1 MTAST
6 KKLGGLKMTKAKE
19 NTYGINRE
27 ELYTLNEVE
36 GFLKIKQRNLYNL
49 IKEERIE
56 ALKVGRE
63 WRISGEALL
72 DFIKKG
78 TTPAKK

>member
-1 MTAST
+1 MT
-6 KKLGGLKMTKAKE
+6 KE

-49 IKEERIE
+49 IKEEKIE

-72 DFIKKG
+72 DFIKKS

>member
-1 MTAST
+1 MT
-6 KKLGGLKMTKAKE
+6 KE

-49 IKEERIE
+49 IKEEKIE

-72 DFIKKG
+72 DFVKKS

>member
-1 MTAST
+1 MT
-6 KKLGGLKMTKAKE
+6 KE

-49 IKEERIE
+49 IREEKIE

-72 DFIKKG
+72 EFIKKG

>member
-1 MTAST
+1 MT
-6 KKLGGLKMTKAKE
+6 KE
-19 NTYGINRE
+19 NTYGINKE
-27 ELYTLNEVE
+27 ELYTLHEVE

-49 IKEERIE
+49 ISEEKIE

-72 DFIKKG
+72 DFIKRS

>member
-1 MTAST
+1 MT
-6 KKLGGLKMTKAKE
+6 KE

-49 IKEERIE
+49 IREEKLE

-72 DFIKKG
+72 NFITKN
-78 TTPAKK
+78 TAPAKK

>member
-1 MTAST
+1 M
-6 KKLGGLKMTKAKE
+6 AKE

-49 IKEERIE
+49 IKEEKIE

-63 WRISGEALL
+63 WRVSGEALL
-72 DFIKKG
+72 DFIKKS

>member
-1 MTAST
+1 M
-6 KKLGGLKMTKAKE
+6 AKE

-36 GFLKIKQRNLYNL
+36 GFLKIKQRNLYNI
-49 IKEERIE
+49 IKEEKIE

-72 DFIKKG
+72 DFIKKS
-78 TTPAKK
+78 TTPAKD

>member
-1 MTAST
+1 MT
-6 KKLGGLKMTKAKE
+6 KE

-49 IKEERIE
+49 IKEEKIE

-63 WRISGEALL
+63 WRVSGEALL
-72 DFIKKG
+72 DFIKKS
-78 TTPAKK
+78 TIPAKK

>member
-1 MTAST
+1 MT
-6 KKLGGLKMTKAKE
+6 KE

-27 ELYTLNEVE
+27 ELYTLHEVE

-49 IKEERIE
+49 IREEKLE

-72 DFIKKG
+72 NFITKN
-78 TTPAKK
+78 TAPAKK

>member
-49 IKEERIE
+49 IKEEKIE

-72 DFIKKG
+72 AFIKG
-78 TTPAKK
+78 NTNTAKK

>member
-1 MTAST
+1 
-6 KKLGGLKMTKAKE
+6 MTKAKE

-27 ELYTLNEVE
+27 ELYTLHEVE

-49 IKEERIE
+49 INEEKIE

-72 DFIKKG
+72 NFIKGNTSGGSKV
-78 TTPAKK
+78 

>member
-1 MTAST
+1 MT
-6 KKLGGLKMTKAKE
+6 KE

-49 IKEERIE
+49 IREEKIE

-72 DFIKKG
+72 DFIKRS

>member
-1 MTAST
+1 MS
-6 KKLGGLKMTKAKE
+6 KE

-27 ELYTLNEVE
+27 ELYTLHEVE

-49 IKEERIE
+49 INEEKIE

-72 DFIKKG
+72 DFIKRS

>member
-1 MTAST
+1 MT
-6 KKLGGLKMTKAKE
+6 KE

-49 IKEERIE
+49 IKEEKIE

-72 DFIKKG
+72 DFIKRS

>member
-1 MTAST
+1 MT
-6 KKLGGLKMTKAKE
+6 KE

-27 ELYTLNEVE
+27 ELYTLHEVE
-36 GFLKIKQRNLYNL
+36 GFLKIKQRKLYNL
-49 IKEERIE
+49 ISEEKIE

-72 DFIKKG
+72 DFIKRS
-78 TTPAKK
+78 TNPAKK

>member
-1 MTAST
+1 MT
-6 KKLGGLKMTKAKE
+6 KE

-49 IKEERIE
+49 IKEEKIE

>member
-1 MTAST
+1 MS
-6 KKLGGLKMTKAKE
+6 KE

-27 ELYTLNEVE
+27 ELYTLHEVE
-36 GFLKIKQRNLYNL
+36 SFLKLQQRQLYNI
-49 IKEERIE
+49 IKAGDIE
-56 ALKVGRE
+56 AVKVGRA

-72 DFIKKG
+72 DFIKRS

>member
-1 MTAST
+1 MT
-6 KKLGGLKMTKAKE
+6 KE

-36 GFLKIKQRNLYNL
+36 GFLKIKQRQLYNV
-49 IKEERIE
+49 IKAGDIE
-56 ALKVGRE
+56 AVKVGRE

-72 DFIKKG
+72 EFIKAN
-78 TTPAKK
+78 TSPAKK

>member
-1 MTAST
+1 MT
-6 KKLGGLKMTKAKE
+6 KE

-49 IKEERIE
+49 IREEKIE

-72 DFIKKG
+72 DFIKNG

>member
-1 MTAST
+1 MS
-6 KKLGGLKMTKAKE
+6 KE

-27 ELYTLNEVE
+27 ELYTLHEVE
-36 GFLKIKQRNLYNL
+36 GFLKLQQRQLYNI
-49 IKEERIE
+49 IKAGDIE
-56 ALKVGRE
+56 AVKVGRA

-72 DFIKKG
+72 DFIKKS

>member
-1 MTAST
+1 MT
-6 KKLGGLKMTKAKE
+6 KE

-49 IKEERIE
+49 IKGEKIE

>member
-1 MTAST
+1 MT
-6 KKLGGLKMTKAKE
+6 KE

-49 IKEERIE
+49 IKEEKIE

-72 DFIKKG
+72 DFIKNS

>member
-1 MTAST
+1 MT
-6 KKLGGLKMTKAKE
+6 KE

-27 ELYTLNEVE
+27 ELYTLNEAE

-49 IKEERIE
+49 IKEEKIE

-72 DFIKKG
+72 DFIKKS

>member
-1 MTAST
+1 MT
-6 KKLGGLKMTKAKE
+6 KE

-27 ELYTLNEVE
+27 ELYTLHEVE

-49 IKEERIE
+49 INEEKIE

-72 DFIKKG
+72 EFIKKS

>member
-1 MTAST
+1 MT
-6 KKLGGLKMTKAKE
+6 KE
-19 NTYGINRE
+19 NTYGINKE

-49 IKEERIE
+49 IKEEKIE

>member
-1 MTAST
+1 MT
-6 KKLGGLKMTKAKE
+6 KE

-49 IKEERIE
+49 IKEEKIE

-63 WRISGEALL
+63 RRISGEVLL

>member
-1 MTAST
+1 MS
-6 KKLGGLKMTKAKE
+6 KE

-27 ELYTLNEVE
+27 ELYTLHEVE
-36 GFLKIKQRNLYNL
+36 GFLKLQQRQLYNI
-49 IKEERIE
+49 IKAGDIE
-56 ALKVGRE
+56 AVKVGRA

-72 DFIKKG
+72 DFIKRS

>member
-1 MTAST
+1 
-6 KKLGGLKMTKAKE
+6 MTKE
-19 NTYGINRE
+19 ITYGINRE

-49 IKEERIE
+49 IKEEKIE

>member
-1 MTAST
+1 MT
-6 KKLGGLKMTKAKE
+6 KE

-27 ELYTLNEVE
+27 ELYTLHEVE

-49 IKEERIE
+49 INEEKIE

-72 DFIKKG
+72 EFIKRS

>member
-1 MTAST
+1 MS
-6 KKLGGLKMTKAKE
+6 KE

-49 IKEERIE
+49 IKEQKIE

>member
-1 MTAST
+1 MP
-6 KKLGGLKMTKAKE
+6 
-19 NTYGINRE
+19 NGINRE

-49 IKEERIE
+49 IKEEKIE

-63 WRISGEALL
+63 WRVSGEALL
-72 DFIKKG
+72 DFIKKS

>member
-1 MTAST
+1 
-6 KKLGGLKMTKAKE
+6 MTKE
-19 NTYGINRE
+19 NAYGINRE

-49 IKEERIE
+49 IKEEKIE

-72 DFIKKG
+72 DFIKKS

>member
-1 MTAST
+1 MT
-6 KKLGGLKMTKAKE
+6 KE

-27 ELYTLNEVE
+27 ELYTLHEVE
-36 GFLKIKQRNLYNL
+36 SFLKIKQRNLYNL
-49 IKEERIE
+49 IREEKIE

-72 DFIKKG
+72 AFIKG
-78 TTPAKK
+78 NTTPATK

>member
-1 MTAST
+1 MT
-6 KKLGGLKMTKAKE
+6 KE
-19 NTYGINRE
+19 NTYGINRK

-49 IKEERIE
+49 IKEEKIE

-72 DFIKKG
+72 DFIKKS

>member
-1 MTAST
+1 MT
-6 KKLGGLKMTKAKE
+6 KE

-49 IKEERIE
+49 IKEEKIE

-63 WRISGEALL
+63 WRVSGEALL
-72 DFIKKG
+72 DFIKKS

>member
-1 MTAST
+1 MS
-6 KKLGGLKMTKAKE
+6 KE

-27 ELYTLNEVE
+27 ELYTLHEVE

-49 IKEERIE
+49 INEEKIE

-72 DFIKKG
+72 DFIKKS

>member
-1 MTAST
+1 MT
-6 KKLGGLKMTKAKE
+6 KE

-27 ELYTLNEVE
+27 ELYTLNEVG

-49 IKEERIE
+49 IKEEKIE
-56 ALKVGRE
+56 ALKVGHE
-63 WRISGEALL
+63 WRVSGEALL
-72 DFIKKG
+72 AFIKKS